1 MAQPT
6 NRPVE
11 NKLSKEEVQY
21 RPSESCGQC
30 GHFLHAG
37 GCELV
42 EGNISPDAICG
53 KYTMIERLPEVKHAE
68 FYQNEYEKSK

>member
-1 MAQPT
+1 MAQPIS
-6 NRPVE
+6 RLIE

-21 RPSESCGQC
+21 RPSEECGKC

-37 GCELV
+37 GCEIV
-42 EGNISPDAICG
+42 EGNISPSAICS

-68 FYQNEYEKSK
+68 FYRSEYDKVK